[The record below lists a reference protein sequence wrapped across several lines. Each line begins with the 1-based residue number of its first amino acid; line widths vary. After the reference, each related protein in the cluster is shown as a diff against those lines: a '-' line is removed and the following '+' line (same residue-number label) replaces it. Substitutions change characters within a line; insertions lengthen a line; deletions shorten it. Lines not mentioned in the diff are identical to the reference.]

1 MRRTPKLRIC
11 CLAPLLLALGACQST
26 PVALRADSGY
36 FDDTLF
42 KPRAQPID
50 AQAAIAVSPD
60 MLAYLDDTVRAQA
73 RAKPAN
79 RALLEALYSKDA
91 LQLEY
96 DSSYTRTAAEA
107 FEAKSGNCLS
117 LVLMTSAFADALGIP
132 VRYQSVFTA
141 ENVSRDRDMIY
152 ISDHVNLVLGGAGRA
167 GGKADEPMVVD
178 FLRPVN
184 AGEMRAREISQAA
197 ILSMYMN
204 NRAVEELAEDD
215 LDDAYWWAKA
225 AIESDYTQLAAYNT
239 LGLVYEHRGQP
250 LLARRALR
258 HVLDL
263 EADNRAALANL
274 SRVERQLGE
283 EAEAIRLESRLREI
297 QPIAPF
303 YYFDL
308 GISAM
313 KKRDY
318 ASAKSYFVREVNRA
332 AYYHEFHF
340 WLAQAYIGLNEPVKA
355 RKHLDIAVETATTPE
370 ERALYSESLK
380 SLNLVH

>member
-1 MRRTPKLRIC
+1 MSRMPKFESC
-11 CLAPLLLALGACQST
+11 CLLLALLALAGCQST

-36 FDDTLF
+36 FDDALF

-60 MLAYLDDTVRAQA
+60 MLAYLDDTVRVQA
-73 RAKPAN
+73 RAMPAN

-117 LVLMTSAFADALGIP
+117 LVLMTSAFAKALGVP

-152 ISDHVNLVLGGAGRA
+152 ISDHVNLVLGGSGRA
-167 GGKADEPMVVD
+167 GETAGEPMVVD

-184 AGEMRAREISQAA
+184 AGDMRAREISQAA

-215 LDDAYWWAKA
+215 LNDAYWWAKA
-225 AIESDYTQLAAYNT
+225 AIESDHTQLAAYNT
-239 LGLVYEHRGQP
+239 LGLIYEHRGQP

-297 QPIAPF
+297 QPIPPF
-303 YYFDL
+303 HYFDL

-313 KKRDY
+313 KQRDY
-318 ASAKSYFVREVNRA
+318 ATAKSYFVREVNRA

-340 WLAQAYIGLNEPVKA
+340 WLAQAYIGLNEPGKA
-355 RKHLDIAVETATTPE
+355 RKHLDIAIENATTPE
-370 ERALYSESLK
+370 ERALYGESLK